1 LLVIRLD
8 GLLGHRDEI
17 IQKSSGRLARHGT
30 YTSREDIPRYEKS
43 ENSLPRIV
51 NQMPTVIDELE
62 RKQQAKL
69 QISDEQSEAYPNST
83 SQGAL
88 KLDSHT
94 EQRSTKVLTEEEVS
108 RIRLEDQ
115 LVEQII

>member
-1 LLVIRLD
+1 
-8 GLLGHRDEI
+8 
-17 IQKSSGRLARHGT
+17 
-30 YTSREDIPRYEKS
+30 
-43 ENSLPRIV
+43 
-51 NQMPTVIDELE
+51 MPSVIDETE

-88 KLDSHT
+88 KLDSLT
-94 EQRSTKVLTEEEVS
+94 EQRSTKVLTEEEVT

-115 LVEQII
+115 LVEQIIQDFFN